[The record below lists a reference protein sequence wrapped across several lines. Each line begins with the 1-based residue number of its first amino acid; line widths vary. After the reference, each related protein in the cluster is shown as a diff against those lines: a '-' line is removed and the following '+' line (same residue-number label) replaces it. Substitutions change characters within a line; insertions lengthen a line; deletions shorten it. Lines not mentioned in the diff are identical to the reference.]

1 MQRAITTYG
10 LAIGGLTAAV
20 IARTLLDPWLGD
32 ALPFVT
38 LFGAVAYAAWIG
50 GPRPAVLVTLL
61 GYVAADFL
69 FIAPRGH
76 LDSADFPQAIGFVAY
91 VFTCGLIVALGETA
105 RRAMARATERR
116 ELMRVTLASIGD
128 AVITTDVDGR

>member
-91 VFTCGLIVALGETA
+91 AFTCFDECVVFFESLFIEIQGLDCDRLK
-105 RRAMARATERR
+105 
-116 ELMRVTLASIGD
+116 LLD
-128 AVITTDVDGR
+128 HAVV